1 MTIKVIC
8 PACDAPYTLADDKAG
23 KEVRCRRCN
32 DVISVPDPEE
42 DRLDRRIRKPE
53 RSSGYSPLFWILGI
67 TGAVCVVL
75 FCGAAVAIG
84 VVAYGIASVAKQVS
98 AEIEQAATEMPGAV
112 PKDLDEAILWLG
124 QPGYKPENAAVWL
137 GRQPVNQARHAEV
150 IVALD
155 QAYQAPGT
163 NVFARDKILDTLAA
177 WAGPSDVPLL
187 IKSLDNGSNPG
198 QTNQRVI
205 DALVKFRDPRGAEAL
220 AARLGTLDHFKAQ
233 DALQKMGPAA
243 EDALGGV
250 LVSSGNGTAKIT
262 ALQILEKVG
271 TRKSV
276 PKVQQAMEHDQ
287 GIKWQAENTI
297 KAIQKRDSDRR

>member
-8 PACDAPYTLADDKAG
+8 PACDAPYTLSDDKAG

-42 DRLDRRIRKPE
+42 DRLERRIGKPE

-84 VVAYGIASVAKQVS
+84 LVAYGVASVAKQVS
-98 AEIEQAATEMPGAV
+98 AEMEQAATEMPGAV
-112 PKDLDEAILWLG
+112 PKDIDEAILWLG
-124 QPGYKPENAAVWL
+124 QPGYKPENAAVWI
-137 GRQPVNQARHAEV
+137 GRQPANQARHAEV
-150 IVALD
+150 VMALD
-155 QAYQAPGT
+155 HAYQAPGI
-163 NVFARDKILDTLAA
+163 NVFARDKILDALAA
-177 WAGPSDVPLL
+177 WAGPGDVPILV
-187 IKSLDNGSNPG
+187 KSLDNGSNPAG
-198 QTNQRVI
+198 QANQRVV
-205 DALVKFRDPRGAEAL
+205 DALVKFKDPRGAEAL
-220 AARLGTLDHFKAQ
+220 AARLGSLDHFKAKE
-233 DALQKMGPAA
+233 ALEKMGPVA

-250 LVSSGNGTAKIT
+250 LLSSGNGTAKIT
-262 ALQILEKVG
+262 ALQILQQVG

-276 PKVQQAMEHDQ
+276 PIVQQAMERDQ

-297 KAIQKRDSDRR
+297 KAIQKR